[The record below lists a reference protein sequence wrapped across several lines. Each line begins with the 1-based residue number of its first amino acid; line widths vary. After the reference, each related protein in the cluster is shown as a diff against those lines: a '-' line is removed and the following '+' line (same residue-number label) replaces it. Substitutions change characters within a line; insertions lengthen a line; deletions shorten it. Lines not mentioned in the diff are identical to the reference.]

1 MGAQLTSG
9 SCDPD
14 FDAVA
19 ASGLCTWKRCG
30 RPAAEFFILRGSSR
44 RAVALCPAHAGCRDP
59 RRVRAS
65 LEEVRVWL
73 VHSE

>member
-19 ASGLCTWKRCG
+19 ASGLLHL
-30 RPAAEFFILRGSSR
+30 E
-44 RAVALCPAHAGCRDP
+44 AVQQAAGCRDP

-65 LEEVRVWL
+65 LEEVQVWP